1 MALAPRTYGWKFDGA
16 GQTVNQSL
24 KIAKMY
30 VDTAGT
36 AGDYVFKDVNGN
48 VILDDLRGPAN
59 ETLIID
65 WPFGYREVY
74 GLELDALPTGGTV
87 QIIIA

>member
-1 MALAPRTYGWKFDGA
+1 MALTARTYGWKFDGA
-16 GQTVNQSL
+16 GQTVTQAL
-24 KIAKMY
+24 KVSKMY
-30 VDTAGT
+30 IDTGGT
-36 AGDYVFKDVNGN
+36 AGDYVFKDGSGN
-48 VILDDLRGPAN
+48 VIVDALRGPAN